1 MPALYKEC
9 YVELAKIQNINVFDP
24 SMFLGMDRKT
34 PDSRTADVKHEPTTA
49 TQPKAVAA
57 SRTEQPEGE

>member
-1 MPALYKEC
+1 M
-9 YVELAKIQNINVFDP
+9 ELAKIQNINVFDP